1 MKDKI
6 KYLISIAVFVGF
18 IAIVEH
24 YFDWR
29 DILSPWHKLSLAN
42 LLLTTLFI
50 FYSYWA
56 RSMRIYDYFNSD
68 MQGAYKSCLKLV
80 LHHNMLNNL
89 LPMRTG
95 EISFP
100 VLMLRYFNIS
110 TSKSIPALLYF
121 RILDLHTLLSIAL
134 LVTVGYLYNIY
145 IAIGVFFIWMGVP
158 VVLFK
163 TNIFILNKLT
173 TRTNTR
179 INTILVKC
187 LSSLPQQLR
196 AFIRSWIWTWINWI
210 VKIGVSSWI
219 ILLFLDT
226 SFNIAIMGAIMG
238 DLTSVLPI
246 YGIAGFGTYEAGILA
261 GLHLFENSNNIINNE
276 TALQAAVYLH
286 LIILGAAIAGGAIAT
301 LIPVENKQQDDK
313 NTHKGI

>member
-1 MKDKI
+1 
-6 KYLISIAVFVGF
+6 
-18 IAIVEH
+18 
-24 YFDWR
+24 
-29 DILSPWHKLSLAN
+29 
-42 LLLTTLFI
+42 
-50 FYSYWA
+50 
-56 RSMRIYDYFNSD
+56 MRIYDYFYSD
-68 MQGAYKSCLKLV
+68 MQGAYKNCIKLM
-80 LHHNMLNNL
+80 LNHNMLNNL

-100 VLMLRYFNIS
+100 VLMSRYFKIS

-134 LVTVGYLYNIY
+134 LVTAGYLYNIY
-145 IAIGVFFIWMGVP
+145 ISIGLFFIWMTVP

-173 TRTNTR
+173 TRTKRTNNR
-179 INTILVKC
+179 INTLLIKC

-196 AFIRSWIWTWINWI
+196 TFVRSWIWTWINWI
-210 VKIGVSSWI
+210 IKIGISSWI

-246 YGIAGFGTYEAGILA
+246 YGIAGFGTYEAGVLA
-261 GLHLFENSNNIINNE
+261 GLYPFENSNSIINNE
-276 TALQAAVYLH
+276 AALQAAVYLH
-286 LIILGAAIAGGAIAT
+286 LIILGSAITGGAVAI
-301 LIPVENKQQDDK
+301 LIPDENKQQDNK
-313 NTHKGI
+313 NTN